1 MVVAHPSRDS
11 SSAERPSERPSER
24 VQKVLAAAGVASR
37 RKVEEM
43 VREGRVLINGKPA
56 RVGQRLRPDSDEVEV
71 DGTRIGLHSHFVYY
85 LLNKPRGVVSTAADP
100 QGRPTVLDGLPA
112 IPRVFPAGRLDI
124 NTEGLILLTNDGY
137 LTHRISHPSS
147 RCEKDYLVAVDGSP
161 SPGALRALREGV
173 ELDDGMSAPA
183 KVSVQGSGLLRMVL
197 TEGRNRQVRRMCEA
211 VGHPVKRLVRTRI
224 GPISVGRLRPGEWRE
239 LSKEEIRKL
248 ERSAGALRRI

>member
-11 SSAERPSERPSER
+11 SGAPRPSER

-43 VREGRVLINGKPA
+43 VREGRVHINGRPA
-56 RVGQRLRPDSDEVEV
+56 RIGQKLRPDSDEVEV
-71 DGTRIGLHSHFVYY
+71 DGTRIGLCSHFVYY
-85 LLNKPRGVVSTAADP
+85 LLNKPKGVVSTAADP

-112 IPRVFPAGRLDI
+112 LPRVYPVGRLDI
-124 NTEGLILLTNDGY
+124 HTEGLILLTNDGN

-147 RCEKDYLVAVDGSP
+147 GCEKDYLVAVDGIP
-161 SPGALRALREGV
+161 SPGALRTLREGV

-183 KVSVQGSGLLRMVL
+183 KVSVQGRGLLRMVL

-248 ERSAGALRRI
+248 ERSAGAPRRI